1 MFGSRRPSISH
12 VRPPS
17 KERIR
22 RAAEAVIRMYGTDAL
37 GKAADHVRVFN
48 SRGFYSLAAGWK
60 FIEEEIQH
68 LHREKNTQPKHGEA
82 ITQVA

>member
-1 MFGSRRPSISH
+1 
-12 VRPPS
+12 
-17 KERIR
+17 
-22 RAAEAVIRMYGTDAL
+22 MYGTDAL

-82 ITQVA
+82 ITEVA